1 MSDVSRRDFLKL
13 TRNGILWL
21 SAALGLGGLFRFMDY
36 EANPVPKTEFDLGPA
51 ANYPIGS
58 RTLLADVPAVLI
70 HTESG
75 FSAISLTC
83 THLGCIV
90 EQNSGG
96 FICPCH
102 GSHFDEN
109 GKLMHGP
116 AAKSLALLNVEVL
129 DDDRLILRIT

>member
-21 SAALGLGGLFRFMDY
+21 SAGLGLGGLFRFLDY
-36 EANPVPKTEFDLGPA
+36 DANPAPKTEFDLGPA

-70 HTESG
+70 RTESG

-83 THLGCIV
+83 THLGCTV
-90 EQNSGG
+90 EQNNNG

-116 AAKSLALLNVEVL
+116 AAKSLAALKVEIL
-129 DDDRLILRIT
+129 EDDSLILHTD